1 MRMALAPS
9 WDEATYYW
17 DLYLGYIS
25 ACGWTDQEY
34 DKETLRRIDRNWEN
48 IRRKIWN

>member
-1 MRMALAPS
+1 MAPS

-17 DLYLGYIS
+17 DVYLGYIE
-25 ACGWTDQEY
+25 ACGWTDQEF